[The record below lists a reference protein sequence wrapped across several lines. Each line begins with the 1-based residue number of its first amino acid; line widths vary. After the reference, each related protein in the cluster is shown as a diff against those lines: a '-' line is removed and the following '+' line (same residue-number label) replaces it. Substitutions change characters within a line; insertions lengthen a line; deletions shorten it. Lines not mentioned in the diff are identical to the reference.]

1 MYRLVIAWTCESV
14 FSRRYRV
21 HRYVDRTDMQS
32 ERRYR
37 ILKTAVN

>member
-1 MYRLVIAWTCESV
+1 MYTLVTHWTCESV

-21 HRYVDRTDMQS
+21 YRYVDRTDMQS

-37 ILKTAVN
+37 VLKTAVN